1 MSEYFYVRSNP
12 DWKNKYKYGYT
23 TNLTERLKSSVTE
36 HSSYCKYVMVYEIK
50 KVNYTYY
57 HEFDKIISIDSRN
70 SRSTYKKINDFNKY
84 LIDERKKSEFIKSEG
99 LEELEK
105 ILVEIFPLFG
115 LHITKIDEQFLRQ
128 IEKNIY
134 EEQKRKEEENEE
146 LFRNMMKIKKPYVY
160 QQEVLSKMKTHFNEN
175 NLGQI
180 IWACGLGKT
189 LLSLFYIQMKNFK
202 KICIG
207 CSSKF
212 LQDQFE
218 EEIKNIFPSCNI
230 IKINGNADIIFD
242 TDNINFVITTYHSSK
257 YVSQKNIIFDFKI
270 GDECHHIASQE
281 NGDFV
286 FFHQVK
292 SEKSLFM
299 TATRKFGERINYSM
313 DNESTFGK
321 IIDEKK
327 IKWAIDNKYITSYN
341 LLLLKNNEH
350 EVNLIIET
358 LGSDKNIEL
367 AISAYLTLKC
377 LESGEYPLL
386 THMLVYVNRKENA
399 DIMEEIIFKLLK
411 SDLFNWSENIKNVF
425 CKSLHSGKEDISIKN
440 NIDDFIVSN
449 LGIIICVYILGEG
462 ANIPVIS
469 GIVIA
474 ENMIGNI
481 RIIQSLLRAN
491 RKNKNIPNKEAFY
504 ILPYSEENDCSY
516 NKIKTVIL
524 KFYKEDEDIFGK
536 ISLASFS
543 AGSKST
549 VKERKDI
556 LIQNFETL
564 KKLQLRL
571 FKQGIINSSLNYEE
585 NEYKILKKV
594 NGIMNIKT
602 IEEYFGSK
610 ENRSFYKSNPKDYFS
625 KYALWKNYYHF
636 FNFDTSIFL
645 QQKENWIQYC
655 NKLNIISKEHY
666 WEIAKINNFLPL
678 MPEEFYNDF
687 KGIETELNLEDE
699 SYLFD

>member
-1 MSEYFYVRSNP
+1 MPEYFYVRSNP
-12 DWKNKYKYGYT
+12 DWENKYKYGYT
-23 TNLTERLKSSVTE
+23 TNLTKRLKSSVTE
-36 HSSYCKYVMVYEIK
+36 HSSYCKYVMAYEIK

-57 HEFDKIISIDSRN
+57 HEFDKIISIDSRH
-70 SRSTYKKINDFNKY
+70 SRSMYKKINDFNKY

-99 LEELEK
+99 IEELEK

-115 LHITKIDEQFLRQ
+115 LHTTKIDEQFLRQ

-134 EEQKRKEEENEE
+134 EEENKE

-160 QQEVLSKMKTHFNEN
+160 QQEVLSKMETHFNEN
-175 NLGQI
+175 NLGQV

-207 CSSKF
+207 CFSKF

-218 EEIKNIFPSCNI
+218 EEIRNIFPSCNI
-230 IKINGNADIIFD
+230 IKINGNTDIIFD
-242 TDNINFVITTYHSSK
+242 ADNINFVITTYHSSK

-377 LESGEYPLL
+377 LESREYPLL

-399 DIMEEIIFKLLK
+399 DIMEEIIFKLLE
-411 SDLFNWSENIKNVF
+411 SDLFNWSEDIKNVF

-462 ANIPVIS
+462 ANIPAIS

-481 RIIQSLLRAN
+481 RITQSLLRAN
-491 RKNKNIPNKEAFY
+491 RKNKNVFNKEAFY

-524 KFYKEDEDIFGK
+524 KFYKEDEDIFDK
-536 ISLASFS
+536 ISIASFS

-556 LIQNFETL
+556 LVQNFETL

-571 FKQGIINSSLNYEE
+571 FKHGIINSSLNYEE

-666 WEIAKINNFLPL
+666 WEIAKTNNFLPL

-687 KGIETELNLEDE
+687 KGIETELHLEDE